1 MAAGNFANRGALLN
15 WPPFYHQIWH
25 KIVRG
30 SDLKKRETVKPPIGK
45 VPGPA
50 PKTRDIPLP
59 EQSPKAAK
67 EDKGAP
73 ARVAAIL
80 SSDGYLQADE
90 DITFLQSDDMRGV
103 RLQLDFMKAE
113 HGLTAHDVKHTI
125 VVFGSTR
132 ISEPMAARVRLEKAR
147 SSVDAN
153 PEDPKL
159 MREVAIAERVLAHSP
174 YYTIA
179 REFGAA
185 VGDLK
190 KARDGGRIAMM
201 TGGGPGMME
210 AANRGAFDA
219 GAKSIGLNITLP
231 HEQFPNPYLTPGLCF
246 RLHYFALRKMHFL
259 SRARALV
266 AFPGGYGTLD
276 ELFETLTLVQTR
288 KIAPL
293 PIILVG
299 REFWSRAID
308 FPFLVQEGVIDPE
321 DEELFCFAETA
332 NEILKIIADWYATAG
347 KPFIE
352 TPPIFEDPP
361 EQ

>member
-1 MAAGNFANRGALLN
+1 M
-15 WPPFYHQIWH
+15 
-25 KIVRG
+25 
-30 SDLKKRETVKPPIGK
+30 
-45 VPGPA
+45 PG
-50 PKTRDIPLP
+50 
-59 EQSPKAAK
+59 QSPKAAR
-67 EDKGAP
+67 EDNDAP
-73 ARVAAIL
+73 ARVAKIL
-80 SSDGYLQADE
+80 SSEGYLQADE
-90 DITFLQSDDMRGV
+90 DVAFLRSDNMRGV

-113 HGLTAHDVKHTI
+113 HGLEAHDVKHTI

-132 ISEPMAARVRLEKAR
+132 IPEPIAARTRLEKAR
-147 SSVDAN
+147 SRLVTD
-153 PEDPKL
+153 PEDPEL
-159 MREVAIAERVLAHSP
+159 VREVKIAERVLLRAP

-185 VGDLK
+185 VGSIK
-190 KARDGGRIAMM
+190 EARDGGQIAMM

-210 AANRGAFDA
+210 AANRGAFNA

-231 HEQFPNPYLTPGLCF
+231 NEQFPNPYLTPGLCF
-246 RLHYFALRKMHFL
+246 RFHYFALRKMHFL

-308 FPFLVQEGVIDPE
+308 FPFLVEEGVIDPE
-321 DEELFCFAETA
+321 DEDLFCFAETA
-332 NEILKIIADWYATAG
+332 DEILKIIADWYAQAG
-347 KPFIE
+347 QPLIDSPE
-352 TPPIFEDPP
+352 DLLPLTPI
-361 EQ
+361 